1 MGLIKTAYNFFNRR
15 SVVSIEEYLCKLQ
28 ADIAVKQFAIETCID
43 LIANAMAKVEFKTYS
58 KDKNV
63 RNSMYYR
70 LNVAPNKKEN
80 ATEFRK
86 KLVRRLIYYNEVLI
100 ISPEPFSNEI
110 FIADSWN
117 VVESAIKYDNYTD
130 VTVGDLVFGKTFSE
144 EDVFLLRLS
153 DTNIRQLVDSF
164 YLSYGKLIASA
175 MNIYKRSNARR
186 YILKGNIFRQQD
198 GSNQKNINDM
208 MTSQFKPF
216 MEADNAGAVFQLQEG
231 YTLDD
236 FSDTSRPNSRDIK
249 SLIDDVFELA
259 AIAFHVPINIF
270 KGNMSGLSDQVDAF
284 LMFCIIPI
292 AELIQDAF
300 NASLYSP
307 TEYLAGDYIRVDTS
321 MIKIASFK
329 DLVTANDIAI
339 RSMQST
345 PNEARMR
352 NGFDKADDPRADKL
366 YMTKN
371 YMEET
376 ELKGGD
382 TNANENQSNDESN
395 QTDDESNQQSA
406 EQR

>member
-1 MGLIKTAYNFFNRR
+1 MGLITSAYNFFTKR
-15 SVVSIEEYLCKLQ
+15 SVVSIDEYFCKLQ
-28 ADIAVKQFAIETCID
+28 TDMAVKQFAIETCID
-43 LIANAMAKVEFKTYS
+43 LIANAMAKVEFKTYL
-58 KDKNV
+58 KEKNV

-100 ISPEPFSNEI
+100 ISPEPFSDEI
-110 FIADSWN
+110 FIADGWN
-117 VVESAIKYDNYTD
+117 VEESAIKYNHYTG
-130 VTVGDLVFGKTFSE
+130 VTVGDLVFDKVFSE
-144 EDVFLLRLS
+144 EDVFFLKLS

-186 YILKGNIFRQQD
+186 YILKGDLFRPQD
-198 GSNQKNINDM
+198 GSTQKKINDM

-216 MEADNAGAVFQLQEG
+216 MEADNAGAVFQLQEN
-231 YTLDD
+231 YSLEDY
-236 FSDTSRPNSRDIK
+236 SDTSRPDSRDIK
-249 SLIDDVFELA
+249 NLIDDVFELA
-259 AIAFHVPINIF
+259 AIAFHVPINLF

-284 LMFCIIPI
+284 LMFCIIPM

-300 NASLYSP
+300 NAGLYTP
-307 TEYLAGDYIRVDTS
+307 AEFLGGNYIRVDTS
-321 MIKIASFK
+321 MIKVASFK
-329 DLVTANDIAI
+329 ELVEANDIAI

-345 PNEARMR
+345 PNEARVR
-352 NGFDKADDPRADKL
+352 NGFDKADDPRADML

-376 ELKGGD
+376 SLKGGD
-382 TNANENQSNDESN
+382 MNDKQDNENLSS
-395 QTDDESNQQSA
+395 S
-406 EQR
+406 